1 MTVNIQ
7 QTRERTNPSYHN
19 SRALLKKID
28 ALPTQA
34 AGWTCDV
41 VTSKGNQVN
50 EDGEPLPDE
59 KLELW
64 RCDPVECIRE
74 LLGNPALK

>member
-1 MTVNIQ
+1 M
-7 QTRERTNPSYHN
+7 NPSYHN
-19 SRALLKKID
+19 SRTLLKKID

-41 VTSKGNQVN
+41 VTSTGNQLS

-64 RCDPVECIRE
+64 RRDPVECIRE
-74 LLGNPALK
+74 LLGNPALKNHMKYAPE